1 MAILDGEF
9 LRNARNQFF
18 NGGVIGVF
26 KGLRVKEI
34 RAVARPADDFG
45 FGAVLDVAY
54 QRVPLVVFFFIRPVE
69 PVINLYRK
77 TEDPDFKERI
87 PLELFGY
94 HSVLIGLSPSRWRP
108 TSRTEK
114 DTHPF
119 GLTVR

>member
-1 MAILDGEF
+1 
-9 LRNARNQFF
+9 FF
-18 NGGVIGVF
+18 NRGVIGVF
-26 KGLRVKEI
+26 KGLRVKKI

-77 TEDPDFKERI
+77 TEDPDLKVGI
-87 PLELFGY
+87 LLELFGY
-94 HSVLIGLSPSRWRP
+94 HGVLIGLSPSLWCAA
-108 TSRTEK
+108 SSAGK